1 MFELLQE
8 IVFQVTGRT
17 GLTLD
22 TDFIRDLEL
31 NSFDIMN
38 IICEFEDRLDVTIPE
53 RDVWQIHQVKDIF
66 AYMEKR
72 GIPFSIYYYFNYLL
86 SSSTL

>member
-38 IICEFEDRLDVTIPE
+38 IICAFEERFDAEIPN
-53 RDVWQIHQVKDIF
+53 RDVWTLHTVRDVLRYI
-66 AYMEKR
+66 EER
-72 GIPFSIYYYFNYLL
+72 EL
-86 SSSTL
+86 SL

>member
-17 GLTLD
+17 GLTPD
-22 TDFIRDLEL
+22 TDFIQDLEL

-38 IICEFEDRLDVTIPE
+38 IICAFEDRFDTEIPN
-53 RDVWQIHQVKDIF
+53 RDVWNLHKVRDVLR
-66 AYMEKR
+66 YMEQR
-72 GIPFSIYYYFNYLL
+72 GLAP
-86 SSSTL
+86 

>member
-1 MFELLQE
+1 MFELIQE
-8 IVFQVTGRT
+8 VIYKVTGKT
-17 GLTLD
+17 NITYE
-22 TDFIRDLEL
+22 TDFVKDLEL
-31 NSFDIMN
+31 SSFDIMN

-72 GIPFSIYYYFNYLL
+72 GITYP
-86 SSSTL
+86 

>member
-22 TDFIRDLEL
+22 NDFIRDLEL

-38 IICEFEDRLDVTIPE
+38 IICAFEERFDAEIPN
-53 RDVWQIHQVKDIF
+53 RDVWTLHTVRDVLRYI
-66 AYMEKR
+66 EER
-72 GIPFSIYYYFNYLL
+72 GL
-86 SSSTL
+86 SL